1 MFLCALECDKTA
13 GCTAIEQH
21 ACMQACV
28 GGVRP
33 LRPPPVVASP
43 LAHCYCLFVFSEL
56 NVILSK
62 PTNPPVTSL
71 PFHWLQIIERIK
83 YNLLS
88 LTCKVLTTTQPSYLH
103 KLIIVQPRTLPVFLP
118 SLRLC
123 VRPSVCPTPLTQT
136 RYILGLWLPDYRTL
150 IESPMLIVGLASH
163 RKWLK

>member
-1 MFLCALECDKTA
+1 MR
-13 GCTAIEQH
+13 
-21 ACMQACV
+21 ACRRVWAV
-28 GGVRP
+28 SGHYA
-33 LRPPPVVASP
+33 PPPVVASP
-43 LAHCYCLFVFSEL
+43 VAYCYCLFVFSEL

-123 VRPSVCPTPLTQT
+123 VRPSVCLSHAFNSNTVHFRAMVT
-136 RYILGLWLPDYRTL
+136 GLQNTN
-150 IESPMLIVGLASH
+150 
-163 RKWLK
+163 RKPHADSGTS